1 MINAND
7 PTFTA
12 VILAADRGPE
22 DPVATAAGVPCKSL
36 APIGGSPM
44 VFRVLDALA
53 EANEVGPRIL
63 CGPPQE
69 IIDQHE
75 ALRTRISSGQISWV
89 PNQATPSTS
98 AYHVLQAQ
106 PDDAAVLVTT
116 ADHAL
121 LRSEIVDYFCS
132 NARNQDLDI
141 AVGLAQHSLVMEAYP
156 GTKRTA
162 TKLRDGAYC
171 SCNLFA
177 FLTPRARKVADFWR
191 QVESQRK
198 NPLRVMSSFGW
209 ITVLR
214 FLLGRLSLT
223 DARKRISHRLGIN
236 AGAVILPFP
245 EAAVDVDTVSH
256 WRYVQSVVADE

>member
-1 MINAND
+1 
-7 PTFTA
+7 
-12 VILAADRGPE
+12 
-22 DPVATAAGVPCKSL
+22 
-36 APIGGSPM
+36 
-44 VFRVLDALA
+44 
-53 EANEVGPRIL
+53 
-63 CGPPQE
+63 
-69 IIDQHE
+69 
-75 ALRTRISSGQISWV
+75 
-89 PNQATPSTS
+89 
-98 AYHVLQAQ
+98 LQAQ

-132 NARNQDLDI
+132 KARSQGLDI
-141 AVGLAQHSLVMEAYP
+141 AVGLALHSLVMDAYP

-162 TKLRDGAYC
+162 TKLGDGAYC

-198 NPLRVMSSFGW
+198 NPLRVMSAFGW

-223 DARKRISHRLGIN
+223 EAQKRISHRLGIK

-256 WRYVQSVVADE
+256 WRYVQSIAADA